1 MLQSRLA
8 GTANLVV
15 DSQLVCR
22 SWAEG
27 ASLDAGVT
35 IVAHRPPPIAQ
46 MLDVDIANVFADAE
60 AARYLV
66 DAMDDDDDDDTTD
79 VASLDG
85 ANTLFQEAHT
95 ARASIV
101 RLPDGDVHLC
111 GRHCRFGAPD
121 REGNII
127 CPYTG
132 FVVAR
137 VCEERT
143 DASTGRSNW
152 SADPDVNS
160 GGAPYGAWRCKR
172 DPIKASEAAFLAAR
186 AFEKDVLPTPIAPA
200 VQKHPT
206 KRGAR
211 CVGEV
216 EPTPTMPKR
225 QRTTSR
231 DVATVHQCAVLI
243 EEASNLFGKLLLRKH
258 VPIATRA
265 TLTPKV
271 FSFDTLYYAA
281 LRKYLKESVVR
292 GIAPSSD
299 DVHNIALAVQ
309 TVLKRQQCAT
319 DLQARESRV
328 GDPAFRKRVAQ
339 LVVAMWTGA
348 CATPYLKNAKR
359 GGYSFRPFA
368 IGVLYGFKRG
378 VGLADGTVL
387 VPRCSELT
395 AAMPTAK
402 MVNADALLKSMHSS
416 SHKGLCT
423 LHRAIASVTPS
434 EAKHLF
440 APAVAMAACF

>member
-1 MLQSRLA
+1 MF
-8 GTANLVV
+8 GE
-15 DSQLVCR
+15 D
-22 SWAEG
+22 
-27 ASLDAGVT
+27 
-35 IVAHRPPPIAQ
+35 
-46 MLDVDIANVFADAE
+46 DVDIANVFADAD

-66 DAMDDDDDDDTTD
+66 DAMDDGDDDETMN
-79 VASLDG
+79 VASFDG
-85 ANTLFQEAHT
+85 SNTLFEQAHA

-111 GRHCRFGAPD
+111 GRHCRFGVPD
-121 REGNII
+121 REGNSI

-160 GGAPYGAWRCKR
+160 GGATYSAWRCKR
-172 DPIKASEAAFLAAR
+172 DPIKASEAAFLVAR
-186 AFEKDVLPTPIAPA
+186 GFEKDALPTPIAPA
-200 VQKHPT
+200 VQKSPT

-216 EPTPTMPKR
+216 EPVPKTPKR

-231 DVATVHQCAVLI
+231 DVATMHQHAILL

-258 VPIATRA
+258 VPSATRA

-309 TVLKRQQCAT
+309 TVLKKQQCTT
-319 DLQARESRV
+319 DLQTRDSRV
-328 GDPAFRKRVAQ
+328 CDSAFRKRVAR
-339 LVVAMWTGA
+339 LVVAVWIGA
-348 CATPYLKNAKR
+348 CATPYMKNAKR
-359 GGYSFRPFA
+359 GGDSFRPFA

-378 VGLADGTVL
+378 VALADGTVL
-387 VPRCSELT
+387 VPQCNELT

-402 MVNADALLKSMHSS
+402 MVSTDTTLKSMHSS

-423 LHRAIASVTPS
+423 LHRVIASVTPS
-434 EAKHLF
+434 EAKRLF
-440 APAVAMAACF
+440 APAAAIAAGF